1 MGRGCRGQGMQGT
14 GSSSQPSPTDVG
26 QVNKSALGPKLTL
39 RERPLAGTICTPR
52 SQHAC
57 PNQLKGSKNSICL
70 HQPVVSHG
78 YGNAAQCW
86 ALRHAAPVPQSAWDN
101 QSVPYPPQEAQ
112 GPPPMQ
118 TGADRTLPSPP
129 STRLPASTRASP
141 QGSASPQLPPYQ
153 EPGISAST
161 QPGGLKVI
169 AEDSQVFASASST
182 QSN

>member
-1 MGRGCRGQGMQGT
+1 METQWAGDAGDRGQGMQGT

-26 QVNKSALGPKLTL
+26 QVNKSALGPKLTQ
-39 RERPLAGTICTPR
+39 RERPLAGTICMPR

-129 STRLPASTRASP
+129 APDSLHPLEHPRRDQHPHNCPRIRSRASP
-141 QGSASPQLPPYQ
+141 PAHSQEGSR
-153 EPGISAST
+153 
-161 QPGGLKVI
+161 
-169 AEDSQVFASASST
+169 
-182 QSN
+182 

>member
-1 MGRGCRGQGMQGT
+1 METHWAGDAGDRGCRGQGMQGT

-26 QVNKSALGPKLTL
+26 QVNKSALGPKLTP
-39 RERPLAGTICTPR
+39 RERPLAGTICMPR

-101 QSVPYPPQEAQ
+101 QSVPYPPQEA
-112 GPPPMQ
+112 P
-118 TGADRTLPSPP
+118 AEPP

-153 EPGISAST
+153 EPGITAST

>member
-1 MGRGCRGQGMQGT
+1 MGRGYRGQGMQGT

-26 QVNKSALGPKLTL
+26 QVNKSALGPKLTP
-39 RERPLAGTICTPR
+39 RERPLAGTICMPR

-118 TGADRTLPSPP
+118 TGADRTLLSPP
-129 STRLPASTRASP
+129 APDSLHPLEHPRRDQHPHNCPCIRSRASAP
-141 QGSASPQLPPYQ
+141 ARSQEGSR
-153 EPGISAST
+153 
-161 QPGGLKVI
+161 
-169 AEDSQVFASASST
+169 
-182 QSN
+182 